1 MQSNRNNQEFQHKY
15 AATGDAK
22 WAELLEKCAFNALP
36 GAVSDDMWTHQYDQM
51 SNQISCERFPGRSLF
66 RTNNEEAH
74 LFGLEPNYGCC
85 TADFGQ
91 GWPKFFLSSFMRD
104 GRAVENVIPVPSS
117 LDADNIKVELD
128 TDYPFK
134 NSFTYRIVAKDDVT
148 FRIRIPSF
156 AENLSVNGEK
166 VPEKDRLTFVLL
178 AGEQR
183 TIRISYDSKP
193 QLRARPGGLFTAER
207 GSLVFS
213 VPVKYDKIKYEYE
226 RDGVERKFPYCD
238 YEYRGTSP

>member
-1 MQSNRNNQEFQHKY
+1 MFDWGRARWFETFVAIRFVFSRYPESWLQELGGLLKAQGLDYSEYADTWIRPVNRWTFHTHIFNIGMMLKSEAISHEILGEKYTGLADRLFDVLERYNSTPVATFTGDECLSDLRPIQGTELCSVVEMKYSYKRLY

-91 GWPKFFLSSFMRD
+91 GWP
-104 GRAVENVIPVPSS
+104 
-117 LDADNIKVELD
+117 
-128 TDYPFK
+128 
-134 NSFTYRIVAKDDVT
+134 
-148 FRIRIPSF
+148 
-156 AENLSVNGEK
+156 
-166 VPEKDRLTFVLL
+166 
-178 AGEQR
+178 
-183 TIRISYDSKP
+183 
-193 QLRARPGGLFTAER
+193 
-207 GSLVFS
+207 
-213 VPVKYDKIKYEYE
+213 
-226 RDGVERKFPYCD
+226 
-238 YEYRGTSP
+238 

>member
-1 MQSNRNNQEFQHKY
+1 M
-15 AATGDAK
+15 
-22 WAELLEKCAFNALP
+22 
-36 GAVSDDMWTHQYDQM
+36 
-51 SNQISCERFPGRSLF
+51 
-66 RTNNEEAH
+66 
-74 LFGLEPNYGCC
+74 
-85 TADFGQ
+85 
-91 GWPKFFLSSFMRD
+91 
-104 GRAVENVIPVPSS
+104 IPVPFS

-238 YEYRGTSP
+238 YEYRGTSPWNYVFSDGDLTAREREVGECPFSTEEPPVVLTAKMRKINRGLEDGFETVCSAWPESTAPIGEEETVELYPYGCAKLRMTQIPLADPV